1 MMRAFFLAA
10 SSFILTLTQLS
21 VANAGDDAIINAAR
35 AAETALKA
43 RVGIAVLDTGS
54 GQQWDYRADE
64 RFPMASTFK
73 TLACAA
79 LLNGGP
85 DKTNATVVIDEKDLQ
100 SYAPVTSKM
109 VGQQASA
116 ADLCAITL
124 RTSDNTASNKV
135 IDVLG
140 GPSAIT
146 AFVRSTG
153 DDTTRLDRV
162 EPDLNEGKPG
172 DKRDTTTPRAM
183 TQTMQR
189 LLLGSALDPAN
200 QKQLT
205 DWLIADEVGGPLLRA
220 AIPVDWRIADRTG
233 AGGFGTRG
241 VVAVI
246 WPPKK
251 APIVTAIY
259 LTETAA
265 TMDQRNA
272 AIADIGKAI
281 VTELSE

>member
-1 MMRAFFLAA
+1 MMRAFFLAT

-35 AAETALKA
+35 TAETALKA

-85 DKTNATVVIDEKDLQ
+85 SKTNATVVIDEKDLQ

-205 DWLIADEVGGPLLRA
+205 NWLIANEVGGPLLRA
-220 AIPVDWRIADRTG
+220 AIPTDWRIADRTG

-241 VVAVI
+241 VVAMM

>member
-1 MMRAFFLAA
+1 
-10 SSFILTLTQLS
+10 
-21 VANAGDDAIINAAR
+21 
-35 AAETALKA
+35 
-43 RVGIAVLDTGS
+43 
-54 GQQWDYRADE
+54 
-64 RFPMASTFK
+64 
-73 TLACAA
+73 
-79 LLNGGP
+79 
-85 DKTNATVVIDEKDLQ
+85 
-100 SYAPVTSKM
+100 
-109 VGQQASA
+109 
-116 ADLCAITL
+116 
-124 RTSDNTASNKV
+124 
-135 IDVLG
+135 DVLG

-220 AIPVDWRIADRTG
+220 AIPVDWRLADRTG

-246 WPPKK
+246 GPPKK
-251 APIVTAIY
+251 APIVPAIY

>member
-241 VVAVI
+241 VVAMM